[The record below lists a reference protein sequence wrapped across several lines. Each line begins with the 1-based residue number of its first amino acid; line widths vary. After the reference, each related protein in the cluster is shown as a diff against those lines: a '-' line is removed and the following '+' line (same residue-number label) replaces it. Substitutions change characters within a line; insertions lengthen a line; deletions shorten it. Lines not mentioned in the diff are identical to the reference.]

1 MKVAVSLRGKLPS
14 VDVRTF
20 MRAILYVDV
29 ALEAAELCNGFG
41 TAVAAVHE
49 KLRAEVSED
58 QILAQ
63 LQLTNRMYDQLE
75 IYARPPS
82 KGDSRVLMWNSQAA
96 APFYKIDLGAGPA
109 ERGVPWNVGTVPVT
123 VVPNARDGLDVLVSH
138 DPKGVI
144 SWCVDEAHR
153 AALFPALEDAVATLD
168 ISGLI

>member
-1 MKVAVSLRGKLPS
+1 
-14 VDVRTF
+14 
-20 MRAILYVDV
+20 
-29 ALEAAELCNGFG
+29 
-41 TAVAAVHE
+41 VAAVHE